1 MCACFATCCLAQNRA
16 EIFLD
21 FEHLRR
27 QGRLSPNKSSAT
39 AEDDQ
44 AKRAFFACSP
54 LQKRVW
60 AVDEKILKPHQKY
73 TRARKHKKNGVLFGS
88 PTSSR

>member
-1 MCACFATCCLAQNRA
+1 LNTLGVR
-16 EIFLD
+16 
-21 FEHLRR
+21 
-27 QGRLSPNKSSAT
+27 GRLSPNKSSAT

-54 LQKRVW
+54 LQKQIW
-60 AVDEKILKPHQKY
+60 AADEKILKPHQKY
-73 TRARKHKKNGVLFGS
+73 TRTHKHKKNGVLFGS